1 MMHTHTQ
8 HMNNVAA
15 SLLVRFF
22 SHFTLRLHGT
32 QCDLHSY
39 GVIMENIFPVESS
52 CIAETYDLK
61 GSTYKRSVV
70 SPTKHSHPSPFA
82 PVQDVMDQKSPKP
95 NTEKRRKRKSG
106 DWTRC

>member
-1 MMHTHTQ
+1 MYGQ

-61 GSTYKRSVV
+61 GSTYKRFVMQKYGEHTSFTLL
-70 SPTKHSHPSPFA
+70 TKVHHSFFITYGLTHKHTKQRS
-82 PVQDVMDQKSPKP
+82 D
-95 NTEKRRKRKSG
+95 RKRKETSG
-106 DWTRC
+106 

>member
-1 MMHTHTQ
+1 MYGQ

-61 GSTYKRSVV
+61 GSTYKRFVMQKYGEHTSFTLLLKMHHPF
-70 SPTKHSHPSPFA
+70 SHNIRTHKHTKQRS
-82 PVQDVMDQKSPKP
+82 D
-95 NTEKRRKRKSG
+95 RKRKETSG
-106 DWTRC
+106 

>member
-1 MMHTHTQ
+1 MLGWGENTHAHTHKQ

-61 GSTYKRSVV
+61 GSTYKRSAA
-70 SPTKHSHPSPFA
+70 SPTLS
-82 PVQDVMDQKSPKP
+82 
-95 NTEKRRKRKSG
+95 
-106 DWTRC
+106 WTLHELT